1 MCHAV
6 FFTFHLGTWNIHH
19 SLFIG
24 GKNTSSLPVDTDVR
38 CTRYVLDIIEQK
50 GLSPTNLNPFSIS
63 FPTPFPIEI
72 ETFPFYNPLLAY
84 TTSLGFPVLGSSP

>member
-19 SLFIG
+19 SLIHW

-50 GLSPTNLNPFSIS
+50 GLSPTNLTLFYILSHS
-63 FPTPFPIEI
+63 FPTPKIEI
-72 ETFPFYNPLLAY
+72 ETFPFFTILCWRTRLPWVFL
-84 TTSLGFPVLGSSP
+84 F